1 MQLSKSDDDDD
12 EDGDEAITGL
22 ILARKVHELIA
33 LKRSVME
40 SRSIRGAGGGEGE
53 GGGVVVAAAVGHVVG
68 AALTW
73 WGYVSI
79 VIVIAPAAPS

>member
-1 MQLSKSDDDDD
+1 MQLSKSDDDDH

-33 LKRSVME
+33 PKQSVME
-40 SRSIRGAGGGEGE
+40 SRSREE
-53 GGGVVVAAAVGHVVG
+53 GGGGRGGRVVAAVGHIVG
-68 AALTW
+68 ASLTW

>member
-22 ILARKVHELIA
+22 ILARKVQELIA

-40 SRSIRGAGGGEGE
+40 SRSVRGVGRGGEAAA
-53 GGGVVVAAAVGHVVG
+53 VAAVGHVVG
-68 AALTW
+68 AALTC
-73 WGYVSI
+73 G
-79 VIVIAPAAPS
+79 ATFR

>member
-40 SRSIRGAGGGEGE
+40 SRSVRGVGAGGGGGR
-53 GGGVVVAAAVGHVVG
+53 GGGVVAAAAAAVGHVVG
-68 AALTW
+68 AALTC
-73 WGYVSI
+73 G
-79 VIVIAPAAPS
+79 ATFR

>member
-1 MQLSKSDDDDD
+1 MQLSKSDADDDD

-40 SRSIRGAGGGEGE
+40 SRSIRGAGGGEEE
-53 GGGVVVAAAVGHVVG
+53 GDGVG

-73 WGYVSI
+73 WGYLSI

>member
-1 MQLSKSDDDDD
+1 MQLSKSDDD

-40 SRSIRGAGGGEGE
+40 SRSVRGVGR
-53 GGGVVVAAAVGHVVG
+53 GGGVVAAAAVAVGHVVG
-68 AALTW
+68 AALTC
-73 WGYVSI
+73 G
-79 VIVIAPAAPS
+79 ATFR

>member
-1 MQLSKSDDDDD
+1 MQLSKSDDD

-40 SRSIRGAGGGEGE
+40 SRSVRGVGGGEE
-53 GGGVVVAAAVGHVVG
+53 VE
-68 AALTW
+68 
-73 WGYVSI
+73 
-79 VIVIAPAAPS
+79 

>member
-12 EDGDEAITGL
+12 EDGDEAITGQ

-40 SRSIRGAGGGEGE
+40 SRSVRGAEGE
-53 GGGVVVAAAVGHVVG
+53 GGRRGGGVVAAAAAVGHVVG
-68 AALTW
+68 AALTC
-73 WGYVSI
+73 G
-79 VIVIAPAAPS
+79 ATFR

>member
-1 MQLSKSDDDDD
+1 MQLSKSD

-40 SRSIRGAGGGEGE
+40 SRSVR
-53 GGGVVVAAAVGHVVG
+53 GGGVGRGVAAAAAVGHVVG
-68 AALTW
+68 AALTC
-73 WGYVSI
+73 G
-79 VIVIAPAAPS
+79 ATFR

>member
-33 LKRSVME
+33 LKRSEME
-40 SRSIRGAGGGEGE
+40 SRSVRGVGGERGKR
-53 GGGVVVAAAVGHVVG
+53 GGGVVTAAAAVGHVVG
-68 AALTW
+68 AALTC
-73 WGYVSI
+73 G
-79 VIVIAPAAPS
+79 ATFR

>member
-40 SRSIRGAGGGEGE
+40 SRSIRGAGGEGE

-73 WGYVSI
+73 WGYLSI

>member
-12 EDGDEAITGL
+12 DDGYEAITGL

-40 SRSIRGAGGGEGE
+40 SRSVRGVGGE
-53 GGGVVVAAAVGHVVG
+53 GGGVVAAAAAAAVGHVVG
-68 AALTW
+68 AALTC
-73 WGYVSI
+73 G
-79 VIVIAPAAPS
+79 ATFR

>member
-12 EDGDEAITGL
+12 EDGDEAITCL

-40 SRSIRGAGGGEGE
+40 SRSVRGVGGRGGGRGC
-53 GGGVVVAAAVGHVVG
+53 GVVAAAAVAVGHVVG
-68 AALTW
+68 AALTC
-73 WGYVSI
+73 G
-79 VIVIAPAAPS
+79 ATFR

>member
-1 MQLSKSDDDDD
+1 MQLSKSDDD

-40 SRSIRGAGGGEGE
+40 SRSVRGVGAGGGGGR
-53 GGGVVVAAAVGHVVG
+53 GGGVVAAAAVAVGHVVG
-68 AALTW
+68 AALTC
-73 WGYVSI
+73 G
-79 VIVIAPAAPS
+79 ATFR